1 MISTKPQKSKLL
13 MTFVLLL
20 LAIIALILITIFNGY
35 NKPKP
40 EVDNI
45 DKNQQ
50 TNNTNQELKPIIHG
64 WKVYENKEYG
74 FRVDYPS
81 DWIAKETG
89 SYTAISLVSPE
100 TQKDFEDNFEQIKD
114 FYVGNF
120 NEYFAYNSDVSIY
133 RYSSL
138 EDKYGVKSF
147 KELTEI
153 NTGIVSDISKIEINN
168 IDATEFIQHGESIKY
183 TIMFENSG
191 YFYEIVLNRVGS
203 KGGLSDT
210 LKQIISSFQLIK

>member
-1 MISTKPQKSKLL
+1 MISIEPKKSKPL
-13 MTFVLLL
+13 MLFVLLL
-20 LAIIALILITIFNGY
+20 LALVILMLIITFNGY

-40 EVDNI
+40 VVDNTSN
-45 DKNQQ
+45 NQQ
-50 TNNTNQELKPIIHG
+50 TNNTDQKLQPTISD

-74 FRVDYPS
+74 FRIDYPS
-81 DWIAKETG
+81 NWTAKETG

>member
-1 MISTKPQKSKLL
+1 MISTEPKKSKSL
-13 MTFVLLL
+13 MTFTLLL
-20 LAIIALILITIFNGY
+20 LALVASILIIAFNGY

-40 EVDNI
+40 AVDNTNN
-45 DKNQQ
+45 NQQ
-50 TNNTNQELKPIIHG
+50 TNTTNQELQPTIPG

-81 DWIAKETG
+81 NWTAKETG
-89 SYTAISLVSPE
+89 SYTAMSLVSPE
-100 TQKDFEDNFEQIKD
+100 TQKDFEDNLEQIKD

-120 NEYFAYNSDVSIY
+120 NEYFAYNSDVSVY

-138 EDKYGVKSF
+138 EDKYGVKSI

-153 NTGIVSDISKIEINN
+153 NTGIVSNVSKIKIHN
-168 IDATEFIQHGESIKY
+168 IDATEFIQHGETIKY
-183 TIMFENSG
+183 TIIFENNG

-203 KGGLSDT
+203 KDGISDT